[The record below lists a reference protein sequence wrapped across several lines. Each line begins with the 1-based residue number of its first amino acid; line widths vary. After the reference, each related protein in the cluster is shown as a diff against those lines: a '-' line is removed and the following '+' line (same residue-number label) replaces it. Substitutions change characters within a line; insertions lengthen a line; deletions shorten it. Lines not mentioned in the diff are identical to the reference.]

1 MAEYSVARHEG
12 MPTPQDGLIQYQV
25 ARDVLQPGVLL
36 PRTVLGLASP
46 VSVEVLLAYSS
57 IVVGISPQTVIV
69 ILFIFTSNFF
79 LFVIQF

>member
-1 MAEYSVARHEG
+1 MAEYSVAGHEG
-12 MPTPQDGLIQYQV
+12 MPTPQDGLIQDQV
-25 ARDVLQPGVLL
+25 GRDVLQPGVLL

-46 VSVEVLLAYSS
+46 VTVEVLAYSS
-57 IVVGISPQTVIV
+57 TVVGISPQTVIV